1 MARGGGGVGGD
12 GAADLQSE
20 REGWECRGP
29 WAPPAGENLD
39 AEGKVSRAG
48 GRTRKGIR
56 PRGKG
61 RERSAEE
68 EEVEARPGLGPSTSP
83 DLGEE
88 RIGGRG
94 GARGA
99 WEEEERAETSGGRGH
114 PAGGRTHASL
124 MNYVEGKFRV

>member
-1 MARGGGGVGGD
+1 VACGGD
-12 GAADLQSE
+12 GVVGDGTTNLRSE

-39 AEGKVSRAG
+39 AEGKGSRAG

-68 EEVEARPGLGPSTSP
+68 EEVEARLGLGPLTSS

-94 GARGA
+94 G
-99 WEEEERAETSGGRGH
+99 
-114 PAGGRTHASL
+114 
-124 MNYVEGKFRV
+124 GKS